1 MINSL
6 ISTKP
11 EVVTQFST
19 NKELSI
25 NANVNKVKNRFPA
38 SLPKPWLAQ
47 WNDDLEQKT
56 PQARIEW
63 TMENLSSQFVLSS
76 SFGIQS
82 AVMLH
87 MLTQVDANIPVLL
100 TDTGHLFPETYQF
113 IETLAERLKLNLH
126 VFSAVE
132 SAAWQLAKYGKQ
144 WDQDDEALKQYN
156 RKNKVEPLERGLSEL
171 NCGTWFSGVRRQ
183 QTEHRQGLPVVSI
196 LRGRFKVHPIIDW
209 SNKDVHQYLTKH
221 NLPYHPLWEQGYVS
235 VGDVHSTKPLTLGM
249 DESETRFG
257 AGQRECGLHT
267 DGDGI

>member
-1 MINSL
+1 MLSSL
-6 ISTKP
+6 TEGKAGGLTTISQETA
-11 EVVTQFST
+11 
-19 NKELSI
+19 I
-25 NANVNKVKNRFPA
+25 VKAEQAPISNRFPA

-47 WNDDLEQKT
+47 WNESLEQ
-56 PQARIEW
+56 QSSIARIEW
-63 TMENLSSQFVLSS
+63 TMENLPSQFVLSS

-87 MLTQVDANIPVLL
+87 MMTQVDANIPVLI
-100 TDTGHLFPETYQF
+100 TDTGHLFPETYRF
-113 IETLAERLKLNLH
+113 IEQMSDRLKLNLH
-126 VFSAVE
+126 VYSAKE
-132 SAAWQLAKYGKQ
+132 SAAWQLAKYGEQ
-144 WDQDDEALKQYN
+144 WAQDDEALKEYN

-171 NCGTWFSGVRRQ
+171 NSGTWFSGVRRQ

-209 SNKDVHQYLTKH
+209 SNRDVHQYLTKN
-221 NLPYHPLWEQGYVS
+221 NLPYHPLWDEGYVS

-257 AGQRECGLHT
+257 PGQRECGLHT

>member
-1 MINSL
+1 MMTNSL

-11 EVVTQFST
+11 DVVSHLSA
-19 NKELSI
+19 NKDLS
-25 NANVNKVKNRFPA
+25 VNKVANSFPA

-47 WNDDLEQKT
+47 WNEDLEKKS
-56 PQARIEW
+56 PLARIEW
-63 TMENLSSQFVLSS
+63 TMENLPSQFVLSS

-87 MLTQVDANIPVLL
+87 MMTQVDANIPVLL
-100 TDTGHLFPETYQF
+100 TDTGHLFPETYRF
-113 IETLAERLKLNLH
+113 IEQMAERLKLNLH
-126 VFSAVE
+126 VYSAVE
-132 SAAWQLAKYGKQ
+132 SAAWQMAKYGEQ
-144 WDQDDEALKQYN
+144 WDQDEEALKQYN

-171 NCGTWFSGVRRQ
+171 NSGTWFSGVRRQ
-183 QTEHRQGLPVVSI
+183 QSEHRQGLSVVSI

-221 NLPYHPLWEQGYVS
+221 DLPYHPLWEQGYVS
-235 VGDVHSTKPLTLGM
+235 VGDVHSTRPLTLGM

-257 AGQRECGLHT
+257 PGQRECGLHT